1 LTWLEETVKEF
12 GRIFQCVQQDI
23 SAYFDIDML
32 QASFDEF
39 VSERDLSV
47 IEHWIADLFHFN
59 AYQMAD
65 GDVLQKDHIG

>member
-1 LTWLEETVKEF
+1 
-12 GRIFQCVQQDI
+12 
-23 SAYFDIDML
+23 ML